1 MFEWL
6 SNLSPGVLALIGTII
21 GSIGLK
27 LLENYLG
34 RERNKVSDA
43 TQIRS
48 ELRAQIDACNRE
60 RELAEAEADKWRG
73 LYYDLRDDNINLRV
87 ELKLLQAQ
95 KEPVPQ
101 RDTGPS

>member
-1 MFEWL
+1 ME
-6 SNLSPGVLALIGTII
+6 LSPAILALIGTII

-27 LLENYLG
+27 LLENYLR

-43 TQIRS
+43 TQIRA
-48 ELRAQIDACNRE
+48 ELRQQIDACRRE
-60 RELAEAEADKWRG
+60 VELAEAEAEKWRG
-73 LYYDLRDDNINLRV
+73 LYYDLRDEHINTKI

-101 RDTGPS
+101 RGDTGPPE